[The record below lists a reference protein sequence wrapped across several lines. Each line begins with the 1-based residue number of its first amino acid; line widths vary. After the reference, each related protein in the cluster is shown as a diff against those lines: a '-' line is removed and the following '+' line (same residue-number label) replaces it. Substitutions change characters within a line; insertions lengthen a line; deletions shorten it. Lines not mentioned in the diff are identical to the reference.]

1 MRQDEFTKS
10 LKGILGSYGT
20 EYSEIAGKLTRKIF
34 EYMQAGDS
42 VARAYKKAIKEIPFG
57 KLNASAVEDA
67 VYEAAL
73 KGYGI
78 TAPEVFAGVEGETA
92 LRHSLM
98 EVAWHK
104 DGMKLSTRLHGVDNV
119 LRNNIKDTVQR
130 SLNAYKTI
138 QQTAKAL
145 YDGYGNPED
154 VLDEAKLPKYLEKV
168 KSLAIKLYS
177 GDVEAAKQSDIYKA
191 AVHDLNKLKTPGM
204 RAAYNDVVEAA
215 TGNSK
220 GAERKARKM
229 TKLGASQEEIEK
241 MLAAEREKALEK
253 ALDVAAQEKTR
264 YYAERI
270 ARTESARAYY
280 EGQLAEAEKDDDVF
294 GFQWRLSSAHV
305 HKAKDCDCHMYA
317 DLDIGYGKGI
327 YPKADVPKLPAHP
340 NCMCHLKK
348 VFSWEVKKTNGK
360 DKLPPQEEDTNRV
373 AEAAEELQNEEAHKV
388 VNGENVSGKWERRPE
403 QFKNEIDDI
412 VDYQGFNGY
421 PRIVSKA
428 EFDKLVEDDHFIAQ
442 RVYSAES
449 EELLAQYAN
458 ELRGGEWYITCKEG
472 GAQYGQGMYCAADFT
487 KGSNLAGVAEEMEH
501 YANQYKNAGKPYSRV
516 ETMTMDKS
524 AKIYT
529 MEKKGTPFVM
539 QDVAKEYVSANPGM
553 FGIDSEFIQHPERL
567 AAEEFEAQSALYKK
581 AYNEFGNEIL
591 HKRRD
596 MGAVMAELGYDA
608 INAVGHGK
616 SGSYVVILNRT
627 KVILLGED

>member
-154 VLDEAKLPKYLEKV
+154 VLDEARLPKYLEKV

-177 GDVEAAKQSDIYKA
+177 GDAEAAKNSDIYKA

-204 RAAYNDVVEAA
+204 RAAYNDVVEAT

-229 TKLGASQEEIEK
+229 TKLGASQEEIDK

-327 YPKADVPKLPAHP
+327 YPKAEVPKLPAHP

-348 VFSWEVKKTNGK
+348 VFAWEVKKTDGK

-373 AEAAEELQNEEAHKV
+373 AKAADEAEGLRANNEEAAEEVEPKAAFIGNIDVKDTEKTLEWYEEIIVAQDHESAIIVTESGEVFRVEGGPANVNFAV
-388 VNGENVSGKWERRPE
+388 VGKDKLNGASVTHNHPAAETYHSFSSYDVGEFFENGLKSLRGVDDEYIYEMRKTPE
-403 QFKNEIDDI
+403 TIIGTKQEII
-412 VDYQGFNGY
+412 HEHSTKYY
-421 PRIVSKA
+421 A
-428 EFDKLVEDDHFIAQ
+428 EFLDLARSGAYPEGFSIEADGYHEIMNLIARDYKLDY
-442 RVYSAES
+442 R
-449 EELLAQYAN
+449 
-458 ELRGGEWYITCKEG
+458 
-472 GAQYGQGMYCAADFT
+472 
-487 KGSNLAGVAEEMEH
+487 
-501 YANQYKNAGKPYSRV
+501 
-516 ETMTMDKS
+516 
-524 AKIYT
+524 
-529 MEKKGTPFVM
+529 
-539 QDVAKEYVSANPGM
+539 
-553 FGIDSEFIQHPERL
+553 
-567 AAEEFEAQSALYKK
+567 
-581 AYNEFGNEIL
+581 
-591 HKRRD
+591 
-596 MGAVMAELGYDA
+596 
-608 INAVGHGK
+608 
-616 SGSYVVILNRT
+616 RT
-627 KVILLGED
+627 KR

>member
-154 VLDEAKLPKYLEKV
+154 VLDEARLPKYLEKV
-168 KSLAIKLYS
+168 KSLAVKLYS
-177 GDVEAAKQSDIYKA
+177 GDVEAAKKSDIYRA

-229 TKLGASQEEIEK
+229 TKLGASQEEVDK
-241 MLAAEREKALEK
+241 MLAAEREKALNK

-280 EGQLAEAEKDDDVF
+280 EGQLAQAMNDEDVF

-305 HKAKDCDCHMYA
+305 HEKNDCECYSYSEIDV
-317 DLDIGYGKGI
+317 GYGKGI
-327 YPKADVPKLPAHP
+327 FPKTEVPELPAHP
-340 NCMCHLKK
+340 NCMCHLKE
-348 VFSWEVKKTNGK
+348 VFVWQVKKTNGK
-360 DKLPPQEEDTNRV
+360 DKLPSQDKDTNRV
-373 AEAAEELQNEEAHKV
+373 EEALKDIEENGTIPLTEDEQRAVNQYISSEAYKINEKLRNGESLTEDDQKLIDDLDRAMDKMPKYEGTVYRSINDYFMKDEDAFNEQHSPGNIVSYKAYTSAGKEVYDESFKYQMVIESKSGVDFTEYNQSEQEILFRRNTLFRVTKRDGDTIYMEEL
-388 VNGENVSGKWERRPE
+388 
-403 QFKNEIDDI
+403 
-412 VDYQGFNGY
+412 
-421 PRIVSKA
+421 
-428 EFDKLVEDDHFIAQ
+428 
-442 RVYSAES
+442 
-449 EELLAQYAN
+449 
-458 ELRGGEWYITCKEG
+458 
-472 GAQYGQGMYCAADFT
+472 
-487 KGSNLAGVAEEMEH
+487 
-501 YANQYKNAGKPYSRV
+501 
-516 ETMTMDKS
+516 
-524 AKIYT
+524 
-529 MEKKGTPFVM
+529 
-539 QDVAKEYVSANPGM
+539 
-553 FGIDSEFIQHPERL
+553 
-567 AAEEFEAQSALYKK
+567 
-581 AYNEFGNEIL
+581 
-591 HKRRD
+591 
-596 MGAVMAELGYDA
+596 
-608 INAVGHGK
+608 
-616 SGSYVVILNRT
+616 
-627 KVILLGED
+627 